1 MKNPFRSKTTR
12 IREIMAELDT
22 FQGQI
27 EGLLDVSQHI
37 GVEKVTGPIDVKT
50 LSEIK
55 SAIESQHSYLSMKDV
70 RGISETSDESH
81 AGVERRF
88 AARDEI
94 VSGVKEE
101 IGKTKGIR
109 GVFGMHRKNVGQSIA
124 ERAILAIE
132 KACGYT
138 DLKCAPLSV
147 SDPFGR
153 PKISAEHT
161 KPDYC
166 TPGW

>member
-1 MKNPFRSKTTR
+1 MKNPFRSKTAR
-12 IREIMAELDT
+12 IRETMAELDVC
-22 FQGQI
+22 QGQI

-37 GVEKVTGPIDVKT
+37 GVEKVTGLIDVKT

-55 SAIESQHSYLSMKDV
+55 SAIESQHSYLGMQDR
-70 RGISETSDESH
+70 RGISEISDESE

-101 IGKTKGIR
+101 IQKTRGIR
-109 GVFGMHRKNVGQSIA
+109 GVFGLHKKNAGQDIA
-124 ERAILAIE
+124 ERAILTIE

-138 DLKCAPLSV
+138 DIKCAPLSV

-161 KPDYC
+161 RPDYDS
-166 TPGW
+166 PAW